1 MKAFKLWMEQ
11 SSNGITVY
19 NSMDEEDGR
28 CDGYKRIAHITPSG
42 KIQYYVHKGYIPDG
56 DKEGIEKA
64 AERQR
69 QEFFSYWDSLNDI
82 QKYEKLLN
90 LCNYNDFHEVVLDK
104 TMKLSE
110 KVKRL
115 EKRLERRYQI

>member
-1 MKAFKLWMEQ
+1 MKAQKFKLWMGCLG
-11 SSNGITVY
+11 NGITVC
-19 NSMDEEDGR
+19 NSMVEESGD
-28 CDGYKRIAHITPSG
+28 YKRIAHITPSG

-69 QEFFSYWDSLNDI
+69 QEFLSYWDSLNDI
-82 QKYEKLLN
+82 EKYEKLLN
-90 LCNYNDFHEVVLDK
+90 RCDYNDFHEVVLDK
-104 TMKLSE
+104 TMALSE

-115 EKRLERRYQI
+115 EKRLERRNQI